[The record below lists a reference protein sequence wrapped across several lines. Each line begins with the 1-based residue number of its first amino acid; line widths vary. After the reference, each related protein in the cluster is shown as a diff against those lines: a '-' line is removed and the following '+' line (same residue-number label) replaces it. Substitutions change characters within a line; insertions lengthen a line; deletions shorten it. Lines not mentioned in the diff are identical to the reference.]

1 MKNKTF
7 IKPIAPKMSNIGI
20 NLILDKLKYFYERNF
35 VFLSDIY
42 KDFGEAWL
50 ILENFQKFISKSQYE
65 FFDSLRQVTFA
76 RTDII
81 FRP

>member
-50 ILENFQKFISKSQYE
+50 ILENFQKFICINYAGKL
-65 FFDSLRQVTFA
+65 F
-76 RTDII
+76 I
-81 FRP
+81 F